1 MLASLPAEPAS
12 FPAVH
17 EVRLPNGMKFLLVPR
32 GEAPIFSA
40 VIRFPVGWVDE
51 EVGKTGLAHF
61 MEHMA
66 FKGTA
71 AINELELTR
80 RVEEEGGQDFNA
92 STSNDATTYRVD
104 FPADRLAFWAELES
118 DRIFHP
124 VFRDFDK
131 ERNVVLEERRMR
143 VDDDPDG
150 LFFEKLL
157 EEAFAGTPYGWPTVG
172 TTGDMLKLKP
182 EDLDRFWRE
191 HYDPAGAVG
200 VLVGKIDLRETER
213 LLKRTFGKITSRR
226 KRGSTPIGEGS
237 PLK

>member
-92 STSNDATTYRVD
+92 STSKDATTYRVD
-104 FPADRLAFWAELES
+104 FPADRLSFWAELES
-118 DRIFHP
+118 NRIFHSA
-124 VFRDFDK
+124 FRDFDIYP
-131 ERNVVLEERRMR
+131 NVFL
-143 VDDDPDG
+143 DG
-150 LFFEKLL
+150 R
-157 EEAFAGTPYGWPTVG
+157 GMQG
-172 TTGDMLKLKP
+172 
-182 EDLDRFWRE
+182 
-191 HYDPAGAVG
+191 YDGP
-200 VLVGKIDLRETER
+200 
-213 LLKRTFGKITSRR
+213 
-226 KRGSTPIGEGS
+226 
-237 PLK
+237 